1 MCVNYR
7 PPDPEMLNTVMGL
20 MITIDDLPAN
30 WKLETWK
37 DYAAPIVRKAGDGR
51 EALLATYGM
60 TPRKKIPPGVK
71 VFDTMNA
78 RSETVGQLR
87 SFSGAW
93 KKSQHCLVPM
103 TAFYEPCYESGKA
116 VRWGIG
122 MADQS
127 MFAVAGLWREWDGEA
142 GPEYSFTQLTMN
154 ADEHPLMNRFHKP
167 GDEKR
172 ALVIVPRD
180 EWDDWLNCDDPEFAR
195 SFLRHYPAEQMTS
208 WEYPVPPRAKK
219 IDAAAPA

>member
-7 PPDPEMLNTVMGL
+7 PPDPELLNTVMGL
-20 MITIDDLPAN
+20 MITIDRDPAF

-37 DYAAPIVRKAGDGR
+37 DYPAPFVRKGADGR
-51 EALLATYGM
+51 EALIGTYGM
-60 TPRKKIPPGVK
+60 VPRKKIPPGVK

-93 KKSQHCLVPM
+93 KKAQHALVPM
-103 TAFYEPCYESGKA
+103 TAFFEPCYESGKA

-122 MADQS
+122 MADES
-127 MFAVAGLWREWDGEA
+127 MFAVAGLWREWEGEA
-142 GPEYSFTQLTMN
+142 GPEYSFTQLTIN
-154 ADEHPLMNRFHKP
+154 ADEHPLMRRFHKP

-172 ALVIVPRD
+172 ALVIVPRE

-195 SFLRHYPAEQMTS
+195 TFMRPYPAEHMRS
-208 WEYPVPPRAKK
+208 WEFPVPPRAKK
-219 IDAAAPA
+219 SEAPVAP